1 MTSKISN
8 LLLIIKLNQELF
20 KCDNVD
26 VRCSNIDCINCPF
39 LNAEAL
45 AETLNE
51 IQKGEHHHV

>member
-20 KCDNVD
+20 KCDMMM
-26 VRCSNIDCINCPF
+26 RCSNIDCINCPF

-45 AETLNE
+45 SETLNE
-51 IQKGEHHHV
+51 IQKGEHNHV

>member
-20 KCDNVD
+20 KCDTD
-26 VRCSNIDCINCPF
+26 MRCSNIDCINCPF
-39 LNAEAL
+39 FDAETL

-51 IQKGEHHHV
+51 IQKGEHHHHV